1 MRIDLNNLSHL
12 NDIKNDATPLK
23 KATASAPEAAGDQ
36 IRTSDRA
43 LMLSRNM
50 EALHENTDVR
60 PEMLSKFAGIAD
72 APFELDDATI
82 DSILG
87 KMQE

>member
-1 MRIDLNNLSHL
+1 MRIELNNLSQMTG
-12 NDIKNDATPLK
+12 IKNDAAPQK
-23 KATASAPEAAGDQ
+23 KVPTNAQEAAGDQ

-50 EALHENTDVR
+50 EALRENTDVR
-60 PEMLSKFAGIAD
+60 PEVLSKYAGIAA

-82 DSILG
+82 DSILD
-87 KMQE
+87 KMQK